1 MIPYLGCLHARDML
15 EPFVDG
21 ELAVSEQVMLEAHLR
36 WCDTCR
42 AHVDDLRTI
51 GSTVRVTAAATLLNR
66 ADTSAVG
73 AMYDGVL
80 TRIRAERDQSL
91 AVRWREWFTD
101 MRYLW
106 PALGASLAVVLCAYA
121 STFVNRFVRA
131 ERPHSMAALI
141 SVLAN
146 PGSDQNPL
154 HLESGMLV
162 PRALDVGPAL
172 ESIQEDEAV
181 FAVSAVLTR
190 EGRVATY
197 ELLQSVREQPGKGV
211 GTASSDATAVFDAV
225 RHSRFEPA
233 QTAEGVVAVNMVWV
247 MARTTVKGSAKAD
260 GFSNPAVSGGPAAR
274 EPTTLRP
281 ARS

>member
-1 MIPYLGCLHARDML
+1 MIPYLGCLHAREML
-15 EPFVDG
+15 EAFVDG
-21 ELAVSEQVMLEAHLR
+21 ELAVSEQVRLEAHLR

-42 AHVDDLRTI
+42 AHVDDLHAI
-51 GSTVRVTAAATLLNR
+51 GCTVRAGASGRSARR

-80 TRIRAERDQSL
+80 TRIRAEHEQSL

-106 PALGASLAVVLCAYA
+106 PALGASMAVLLCAYA
-121 STFVNRFVRA
+121 STFVSRFVRA
-131 ERPHSMAALI
+131 ERPDSMAALI

-146 PGSDQNPL
+146 PGSDKNPL

-197 ELLQSVREQPGKGV
+197 ELLQSVREQPGDGMNT
-211 GTASSDATAVFDAV
+211 GLSDETAVFDAV

-260 GFSNPAVSGGPAAR
+260 DGLNSPPVSGAPAAR
-274 EPTTLRP
+274 ATTLRP

>member
-1 MIPYLGCLHARDML
+1 MIPYLGCLHAREML

-21 ELAVSEQVMLEAHLR
+21 ELSVSEQVRLEAHLR

-42 AHVDDLRTI
+42 AHVDDLHTI
-51 GSTVRVTAAATLLNR
+51 GATLRAGASGTSARR

-80 TRIRAERDQSL
+80 TRIHAEHEQSL

-106 PALGASLAVVLCAYA
+106 PALGASMAVLLCAYA

-131 ERPHSMAALI
+131 ERPDSMAALI

-146 PGSDQNPL
+146 PGSDRNPL
-154 HLESGMLV
+154 YLESGMLV

-197 ELLQSVREQPGKGV
+197 ELLQSVREQPGD
-211 GTASSDATAVFDAV
+211 GTNTGLSDETAVFDAV

-260 GFSNPAVSGGPAAR
+260 GLNSQPVSGAPAPR
-274 EPTTLRP
+274 ETPLRP